1 MDAGYAVMVAFFLG
15 SVFGFFGLWFV
26 QKTHV
31 SPFFNIADI
40 TLSGMLMNDY
50 IDLKEKYDEVL
61 NERNKLKAG
70 KCLRKCII
78 KRRQRR
84 QK

>member
-1 MDAGYAVMVAFFLG
+1 MDILYAVVVAFFAG
-15 SVFGFFGLWFV
+15 AVFGFFGLWFI

-31 SPFFNIADI
+31 SPFFDIADI
-40 TLSGMLMNDY
+40 TVSGMLMNKY
-50 IDLKEKYDEVL
+50 IDLNKRYVAVL

-70 KCLRKCII
+70 KSLRKCII

>member
-1 MDAGYAVMVAFFLG
+1 MDTGYAVMVAFFLG
-15 SVFGFFGLWFV
+15 AVFGFFCLWFV

-31 SPFFNIADI
+31 HPFFDV
-40 TLSGMLMNDY
+40 TDVTFSGMMMNNY
-50 IDLKEKYDEVL
+50 IDLKKKYDEVL

-70 KCLRKCII
+70 KGLRKCII

-84 QK
+84 